1 MKKFFDL
8 MSVHVS
14 VAVACVQLPSV
25 AVACVQLPPLLCEA
39 GGGVGAV
46 LHSLGSC

>member
-1 MKKFFDL
+1 

-14 VAVACVQLPSV
+14 VAVACVQLH
-25 AVACVQLPPLLCEA
+25 PLL
-39 GGGVGAV
+39 GGVGAV